1 MATCVAALVEVK
13 RRTSFSAL
21 AEHIS
26 QENLLADLAEAT
38 DNDRLPA
45 SSQVVPL
52 PSIPESPRPSD
63 TKPGAV
69 LSPEEVS
76 EPVVLPTTDYF
87 GLVSLTVLLLITI
100 FGVPGVFV
108 SSNAYVTVT
117 YYAWIT
123 AVSTGLGVLPF
134 YFISN
139 PNPYYMGLSNG
150 MIS

>member
-38 DNDRLPA
+38 ENDRSPA
-45 SSQVVPL
+45 SPQVPL
-52 PSIPESPRPSD
+52 PTIPESSQPSD
-63 TKPGAV
+63 TKTIDPLPSEV
-69 LSPEEVS
+69 PESIPSPS
-76 EPVVLPTTDYF
+76 ADYF
-87 GLVSLTVLLLITI
+87 GLISLATILLITV
-100 FGVPGVFV
+100 FGVPGVFM
-108 SSNAYVTVT
+108 SANAYVTVT

-123 AVSTGLGVLPF
+123 AVSTGLGVVPF

-150 MIS
+150 IISA